1 MNKIFHIGST
11 FKAFEEGDDLHIAG
25 MASTNSTDRVGDII
39 ETEAWTKGGLQNYL
53 NNPVILFNHD
63 YNQPIGR
70 AVQLGTN
77 DNGLQLKAK
86 IAKSAGHVGE
96 LIKEG
101 VLGAFSVGFRVK
113 DAEYMTETDGYKIKD
128 AELLEVSVVTV
139 PANQA
144 ATFSLAK
151 SFNSESEY
159 EEFKKSFKTID
170 SVEEKHVISVQET
183 EDKVTVE
190 FEKHSETESMPKDL
204 SQVEVQEK
212 TMSDIDIDAIVA
224 AAVEK
229 TATAMAMKDAE
240 RKAEEQAKMEAE
252 QKAAAEAEAQ
262 KAAQEAQIVTA
273 VSSGAEKLM
282 ADVEAKMA
290 AKDADY
296 EKIIGELKNELIE
309 KSDEISKIRDSK
321 RVFADRGEAK
331 SFAEAYEKD
340 ICDAHLLGVITKK
353 GWDNK
358 LTKQL
363 FEKASRNTNAGLTV
377 PDTSSDALQAF
388 ETTVSTAMER
398 DVELELV
405 LDPLFRKIQMNSAS
419 MVMPT
424 MPDAGYAEWAANDTS
439 GGASGAPFKGNLE
452 GRDDTV
458 GSPFPGMS
466 MGRKVLTV
474 ERLISRSYI
483 ANESEEDAIIPVLPF
498 IRESMVRSHARAIE
512 HSLLLGGSAGND
524 LISTPYN
531 GLVARTNANA
541 VLDNGSSPGVGGV
554 ATASKLLDLRQAMGK
569 YGRRPGDVVY
579 IIALTAYYD
588 MLDDPDFQNINEVGD
603 QRATKITGEIG
614 NVYGSPV
621 IVCDEFTG
629 GRTDGKH
636 WAVAVNARNF
646 VVPVLRGATVE
657 TDYEVANQR
666 RVLVAT
672 QRRGFD
678 CIFADDATNGDYQTA
693 VHTW

>member
-25 MASTNSTDRVGDII
+25 MASTNNTDRVGDVI

-70 AVQLGTN
+70 AITLGTN

-159 EEFKKSFKTID
+159 EEFKKSFKTED
-170 SVEEKHVISVQET
+170 SVEEKHILNIQET

-240 RKAEEQAKMEAE
+240 RKAEEQTRLEAE
-252 QKAAAEAEAQ
+252 QKAAEDAQVQ
-262 KAAQEAQIVTA
+262 KAAEEARIVTA
-273 VSSGAEKLM
+273 VSSGTEKLM
-282 ADVEAKMA
+282 ADVEAKLSE
-290 AKDADY
+290 KDANHMEVVKQF
-296 EKIIGELKNELIE
+296 EKELSE
-309 KSDEISKIRDSK
+309 KSDEIQKMRDSK
-321 RVFADRGEAK
+321 RVFADRGEK
-331 SFAEAYEKD
+331 SSFTED
-340 ICDAHLLGVITKK
+340 DMVNAHILGVVTNK
-353 GWDNK
+353 G
-358 LTKQL
+358 LEGTRFGRSIL
-363 FEKASRNTNAGLTV
+363 EKATNNSAGVRL
-377 PDTSSDALQAF
+377 PASASDDF
-388 ETTVSTAMER
+388 ETTVSTAIER
-398 DVELELV
+398 DIELELV
-405 LDPLFRKIQMNSAS
+405 LDPLFRKIQMNAAS
-419 MVMPT
+419 MVIPT
-424 MPDAGYAEWAANDTS
+424 MPDSGYAEWLSANAAGTGS
-439 GGASGAPFKGNLE
+439 SSAAKGNL
-452 GRDDTV
+452 GSRDEASPGANAGVTL
-458 GSPFPGMS
+458 GS
-466 MGRKVLTV
+466 KVLTV
-474 ERLISRSYI
+474 EKLVSKSFM
-483 ANESEEDAIIPVLPF
+483 ANETEEDAIMPVLPL
-498 IRESMVRSHARAIE
+498 IREAMVRAHARAIE
-512 HSLLLGGSAGND
+512 HSILQAGSAEVVNAGGQ
-524 LISTPYN
+524 N
-531 GLVARTNANA
+531 GLIKLATDDSK
-541 VLDNGSSPGVGGV
+541 VLDAGASAGAGAVT
-554 ATASKLLDLRQAMGK
+554 ATTAHLLNMRQAMGK
-569 YGRRPGDVVY
+569 YGRRPSDVVY
-579 IIALTAYYD
+579 IVSLDAYYD
-588 MLDDPDFQNINEVGD
+588 MLDDPEFQDVNLVGSD
-603 QRATKITGEIG
+603 RATKISGEIG
-614 NVYGSPV
+614 QAYGSPI

-629 GRTDGKH
+629 GKTANKVWGI
-636 WAVAVNARNF
+636 AVNARNF
-646 VVPVLRGATVE
+646 LVPVLRGVTVE
-657 TDYEVANQR
+657 SDYEVANQQ

-678 CIFADDATNGDYQTA
+678 QMFAAAGQVVA
-693 VHTW
+693 HKW